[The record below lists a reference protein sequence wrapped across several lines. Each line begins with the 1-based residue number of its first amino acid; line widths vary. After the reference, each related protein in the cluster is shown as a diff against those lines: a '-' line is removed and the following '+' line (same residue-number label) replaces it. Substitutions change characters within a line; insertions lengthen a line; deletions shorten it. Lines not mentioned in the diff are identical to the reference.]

1 LNRLPVWNA
10 AARALRKRRSVVFGY
25 HGVGEPHSRLDP
37 HFLRVAPDRLAA
49 QIELLR
55 DAGFRFVTVAELAEL
70 GDGGAPPPGYAAL
83 SFDDGMEDNH
93 SQLLPILERYDI
105 PATVYVST
113 GLIGQSNPWLAEG
126 TEARMMTRDEIVAV
140 ARAGVEI
147 GAHTV
152 THPDMSELDRE
163 ACRREMADSRDE
175 LAELTGEPVRTFA
188 YPFCR
193 YGPEAIEAARDVG
206 FLAAVTGEG
215 RGGWQPYELNR
226 AMITGK
232 DGMASFLLKASEL
245 YQPLFDSAPGRAFRV
260 STRAV
265 RRQARALAERRG

>member
-1 LNRLPVWNA
+1 MNRLPIWNA
-10 AARALRKRRSVVFGY
+10 AARKLRKRRSVIFGY

-55 DAGFRFVTVAELAEL
+55 GAGFQFVTVAQLAAL
-70 GDGGAPPPGYAAL
+70 GEGGAPPPGHAAL

-93 SQLLPILERYDI
+93 SQLLPILKRYEI
-105 PATVYVST
+105 PATIYVST

-126 TEARMMTRDEIVAV
+126 TEARMMTREEIVAV

-163 ACRREMADSRDE
+163 TCRREMADSRDE
-175 LAELTGEPVRTFA
+175 LAELVGEPVRTFA